1 MGWSLW
7 CTLSSC
13 WCCRVL
19 KENIQAFFLDLH
31 LKSRVIYDNYS
42 PKLMAKTWKSPK
54 QMKRNMRSSFC
65 HIHFLGWGCVSYK
78 TIYNFIYIYI
88 YQWNETLFPL
98 HTCFAKNTHAFR
110 VLFLSEGKG
119 YCWHQRRQLFF
130 GNELRGQRLTLPQCC
145 RR

>member
-78 TIYNFIYIYI
+78 PIYNFIYIYI
-88 YQWNETLFPL
+88 SMKRNTISAAHLFCQEHPRL
-98 HTCFAKNTHAFR
+98 PSSFSLRRKR
-110 VLFLSEGKG
+110 VLLAPTPSAVFRQRAEGTA
-119 YCWHQRRQLFF
+119 F
-130 GNELRGQRLTLPQCC
+130 NTASVLP
-145 RR
+145 